1 MSSIGSI
8 GSSASAM
15 MQGMRG
21 TSRPDS
27 KQMAD
32 EIFSTLDTKG
42 TGYIELSTL
51 QDMADS
57 AGNTDS
63 LDVEGLFSQLDGD
76 SDGKVTKDEFSSAFN
91 QVAEQLNSQFDSMRM
106 QEAMGGMGGMGG
118 MPPPPP
124 DGAGDEGFTQD
135 ELTAQLEQVGDSDS
149 TRSALITSVLE
160 NFDTADTDGDGKV
173 SLEEAMALEQDSSSS
188 ANTAST
194 TNTDSTGSAS
204 SDDDTQLKVVMQT
217 LKLMQTYMLDSNQ
230 QQTASSVSVSV

>member
-1 MSSIGSI
+1 MSSIGSIGSI

-21 TSRPDS
+21 TSRPDP

-32 EIFSTLDTKG
+32 ELFSTLDTKG

-57 AGNTDS
+57 AGNTGS

-91 QVAEQLNSQFDSMRM
+91 EVAEQLNSQFDSMRV
-106 QEAMGGMGGMGG
+106 QEAMGG

-124 DGAGDEGFTQD
+124 GGAGDEGFTQD

-149 TRSALITSVLE
+149 ARSALITSVLE

-173 SLEEAMALEQDSSSS
+173 SFEEAMALEQNSSSS

-204 SDDDTQLKVVMQT
+204 PGDDTQLKVVMQT